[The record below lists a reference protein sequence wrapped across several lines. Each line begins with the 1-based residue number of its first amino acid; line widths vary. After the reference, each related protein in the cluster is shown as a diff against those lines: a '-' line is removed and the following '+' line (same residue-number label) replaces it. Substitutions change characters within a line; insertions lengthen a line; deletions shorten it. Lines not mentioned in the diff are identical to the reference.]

1 LRDFEGFLRRRVL
14 QAAAAALILV
24 LIEALVAHLRPGWRL
39 IKIGNEMF
47 LLSAL
52 VQVDASIFAI
62 VVSLTLIMAEI
73 ISTSYSV
80 DLLDVLFREKRL
92 KLFVIL
98 YGLVIFLGILVLKF
112 VSESLVSD
120 FFVFLTITLSAVA
133 FESLWHYLMA
143 TRDLLR
149 PTSLAATLVR
159 ELPIEDMLE
168 EYRMD
173 RVSRDHFSVI
183 ESFVHGVVAK
193 GDLKTLAL
201 VMNRLNAKI
210 KNSRFWERPMGYRE
224 LSSILRNFSSRFL
237 RMFLYASTFD
247 NPPVMSFIVMSYQR
261 VAEQVLS
268 RSKHPGWTRRE
279 RLLLADLALGT
290 LCRMLESGRKHGSVR
305 EQILSSMNALRE
317 MIGERPI
324 EDPDSFCAFM
334 KRP

>member
-1 LRDFEGFLRRRVL
+1 MRDFEGFLRRRVL

-133 FESLWHYLMA
+133 FESLW
-143 TRDLLR
+143 
-149 PTSLAATLVR
+149 
-159 ELPIEDMLE
+159 
-168 EYRMD
+168 
-173 RVSRDHFSVI
+173 
-183 ESFVHGVVAK
+183 
-193 GDLKTLAL
+193 
-201 VMNRLNAKI
+201 
-210 KNSRFWERPMGYRE
+210 
-224 LSSILRNFSSRFL
+224 
-237 RMFLYASTFD
+237 
-247 NPPVMSFIVMSYQR
+247 
-261 VAEQVLS
+261 
-268 RSKHPGWTRRE
+268 
-279 RLLLADLALGT
+279 
-290 LCRMLESGRKHGSVR
+290 
-305 EQILSSMNALRE
+305 
-317 MIGERPI
+317 
-324 EDPDSFCAFM
+324 
-334 KRP
+334 

>member
-1 LRDFEGFLRRRVL
+1 MRDFEGFLRRRVL

-80 DLLDVLFREKRL
+80 DLLGVLFREKRL
-92 KLFVIL
+92 KLFVLL

-120 FFVFLTITLSAVA
+120 FFVFLTIALSAVA

-149 PTSLAATLVR
+149 PTFLAATLVR
-159 ELPIEDMLE
+159 ELPVEDMLE
-168 EYRMD
+168 EYRTE

-210 KNSRFWERPMGYRE
+210 K
-224 LSSILRNFSSRFL
+224 
-237 RMFLYASTFD
+237 A
-247 NPPVMSFIVMSYQR
+247 PVLGE
-261 VAEQVLS
+261 AHGLPGALL
-268 RSKHPGWTRRE
+268 HPQE
-279 RLLLADLALGT
+279 LLLQVPEDVP
-290 LCRMLESGRKHGSVR
+290 LCLDVRQPPDDVLHGHELPEGRGAGPLQ
-305 EQILSSMNALRE
+305 E
-317 MIGERPI
+317 
-324 EDPDSFCAFM
+324 
-334 KRP
+334 